1 MRKTTGCNNLRQ
13 RAVQS
18 NVGYSRLHAAV
29 AVGLL
34 CVVGCQSGSGFQRF
48 GLLRSSTSQLPSKK
62 DGLIATSKPATA
74 TKPVTSP
81 EVSKLSLA
89 AYEADVETSSNSSI
103 KTTELETPSTELL
116 LASRRTAVTEA
127 VKFDFT
133 QQPST
138 QQPPTTTASDES
150 AVDAKGSAKVSEDT
164 SASDSTKS
172 SKAGVA
178 TTDSIADPASV
189 AESTMNLESLEAIAL
204 SSNPSIAQQQAIV
217 ESLRGRWV
225 QAGLRPNPS
234 LGFSGQ
240 QLFSNGQAEQIGL
253 YAGQRVIRTEKLTA
267 SQIVVCREMDVAM
280 QQLATQQQRVLTD
293 VRLRFYEVLI
303 AQRRK
308 QVTEE
313 LVKIAQESLN
323 KTNSLLEAELGTKID
338 VLRSTVELQESK
350 LQLETAK
357 NQLEAAWK
365 QLAAVV
371 GQPGLPVETIR
382 GNVDPQI
389 ELEAESLRRQLLA
402 ESPEIV
408 TTVAEQQRAHAQLH
422 RAMVEPLPDVDVQS
436 IVQYDNATRGPN
448 ASLQVSMPI
457 PFCNK
462 NQGAI
467 AEARMQLI
475 AAQFAQ
481 QKMELGLQERLASA
495 WQRYQSA
502 LAQVKGFSAEDGIL
516 QNSRKTLDLIRKAY
530 DAGEIG
536 SLELITAQRIYS
548 QTSLQY
554 LSALSDY
561 WAAKIELEG
570 QLLKGS
576 LQNQQ

>member
-1 MRKTTGCNNLRQ
+1 MRKTTGCNNLR
-13 RAVQS
+13 RLAVQS
-18 NVGYSRLHAAV
+18 NVGHLRLHAAV

-34 CVVGCQSGSGFQRF
+34 CVVGCQSGSGLQRF
-48 GLLRSSTSQLPSKK
+48 GLLRSSSSQLPSKK
-62 DGLIATSKPATA
+62 DGLIATSKPAPA

-89 AYEADVETSSNSSI
+89 AYEADVETSSNAAI

-133 QQPST
+133 QQPSR
-138 QQPPTTTASDES
+138 TTASDES
-150 AVDAKGSAKVSEDT
+150 AVDAKGSAKVGEDS
-164 SASDSTKS
+164 SASDSNKN

-178 TTDSIADPASV
+178 TTDSIADPASM

-217 ESLRGRWV
+217 ESMRGRWV

>member
-1 MRKTTGCNNLRQ
+1 MRKTLSSNNLRPL
-13 RAVQS
+13 AVQP
-18 NVGYSRLHAAV
+18 H
-29 AVGLL
+29 
-34 CVVGCQSGSGFQRF
+34 VGCVRLYAVVALSLVCFAGCKSSTGFQRF
-48 GLLRSSTSQLPSKK
+48 GLLRNSSSQMPSKA
-62 DGLIATSKPATA
+62 DGLIAETKPAI
-74 TKPVTSP
+74 SQD
-81 EVSKLSLA
+81 VSKLTLA
-89 AYEADVETSSNSSI
+89 AYEADVETSSNSAN
-103 KTTELETPSTELL
+103 KTTELETLSTELL
-116 LASRRTAVTEA
+116 IASRRTAVTEA

-133 QQPST
+133 QTPT
-138 QQPPTTTASDES
+138 QSAGDAS
-150 AVDAKGSAKVSEDT
+150 AVDTQDRRKVGEDT
-164 SASDSTKS
+164 SASDSTQS
-172 SKAGVA
+172 LRADA
-178 TTDSIADPASV
+178 ASINSTEDTVSN
-189 AESTMNLESLEAIAL
+189 AESTMSLESLEAIAL

-253 YAGQRVIRTEKLTA
+253 YAGHRVVRTEKLTA

-436 IVQYDNATRGPN
+436 IVQYDNATQAPN

-475 AAQFAQ
+475 AAQYAQ

-502 LAQVKGFSAEDGIL
+502 LAQVKGFSADDGIL

-576 LQNQQ
+576 LQTQQ

>member
-1 MRKTTGCNNLRQ
+1 MRKTTCCNNLRQ
-13 RAVQS
+13 LAVQP
-18 NVGYSRLHAAV
+18 NVGHLRLHAAV

-48 GLLRSSTSQLPSKK
+48 GLLRSSSSQLPSKK
-62 DGLIATSKPATA
+62 DGLIAA

-89 AYEADVETSSNSSI
+89 AFEADVETSSNAAI

-133 QQPST
+133 QQTPT

-150 AVDAKGSAKVSEDT
+150 AVDAKGSAKVSEDS
-164 SASDSTKS
+164 SASDSTKN
-172 SKAGVA
+172 SKASVA
-178 TTDSIADPASV
+178 STDSIADPASM

-204 SSNPSIAQQQAIV
+204 NSNPSIAQQQAIV

-382 GNVDPQI
+382 GNVDPQV

-502 LAQVKGFSAEDGIL
+502 LAQVKGFSAADGIL

-576 LQNQQ
+576 LQSQQ

>member
-1 MRKTTGCNNLRQ
+1 MRKNSGCNDLSPLAARPKVEY
-13 RAVQS
+13 A
-18 NVGYSRLHAAV
+18 RLKAAV
-29 AVGLL
+29 VALSL
-34 CVVGCQSGSGFQRF
+34 ICVAGCQSGSGLKRF
-48 GLLRSSTSQLPSKK
+48 GLLRSSSSQLPSKK
-62 DGLIATSKPATA
+62 DGLIAT
-74 TKPVTSP
+74 TKSEKSPVASP
-81 EVSKLSLA
+81 EVSQLSPA
-89 AYEADVETSSNSSI
+89 AYEADVETSSKSAI
-103 KTTELETPSTELL
+103 KSTELETPTTELL
-116 LASRRTAVTEA
+116 LASRRTAVSEA
-127 VKFDFT
+127 VKFDFA
-133 QQPST
+133 QQVST
-138 QQPPTTTASDES
+138 QQPPTKSASDEP
-150 AVDAKGSAKVSEDT
+150 AVDKDNTKVSEDT
-164 SASDSTKS
+164 SASDSTQKSTNEKS
-172 SKAGVA
+172 STGL
-178 TTDSIADPASV
+178 TADPASM
-189 AESTMNLESLEAIAL
+189 AESTMNLESLEATAL
-204 SSNPSIAQQQAIV
+204 NSNPSIAQQQAIV

-253 YAGQRVIRTEKLTA
+253 YAGQRIIRTEKLTA
-267 SQIVVCREMDVAM
+267 SQIVVCREMDIAT
-280 QQLATQQQRVLTD
+280 QQLAAQQQRVLTD

-371 GQPGLPVETIR
+371 GQPNLPVETIR
-382 GNVDPQI
+382 GNVDPQV
-389 ELEAESLRRQLLA
+389 ELEAESLRQQLLA

-436 IVQYDNATRGPN
+436 IVQYDNSTRAPN

-457 PFCNK
+457 PFHNR

-475 AAQFAQ
+475 AAQYAQ

-502 LAQVKGFSAEDGIL
+502 LAQVKGFSSEDGIL

>member
-1 MRKTTGCNNLRQ
+1 MQTTSGSKYRRHLAAKTFATRTLLAIQ
-13 RAVQS
+13 AVVVV
-18 NVGYSRLHAAV
+18 NVICS
-29 AVGLL
+29 
-34 CVVGCQSGSGFQRF
+34 VGCSSGSGFHRF
-48 GLLRSSTSQLPSKK
+48 GLLRNSASQMPSKR
-62 DGLIATSKPATA
+62 DGLIAESKPT
-74 TKPVTSP
+74 TSQDS
-81 EVSKLSLA
+81 SKLSLA
-89 AYEADVETSSNSSI
+89 AYEADVGSLSSTSTTTTQTTDTAENTEFQTSS
-103 KTTELETPSTELL
+103 TEVL
-116 LASRRTAVTEA
+116 LASRRTPVFEA

-133 QQPST
+133 QQPPTPQLPT
-138 QQPPTTTASDES
+138 QQPTTTS
-150 AVDAKGSAKVSEDT
+150 ASEDT
-164 SASDSTKS
+164 SASDSN
-172 SKAGVA
+172 SKAEA
-178 TTDSIADPASV
+178 ASISSTPDSASM

-240 QLFSNGQAEQIGL
+240 QLFSNGQAEQLGL
-253 YAGQRVIRTEKLTA
+253 YAGQRIIRTEKLTA

-308 QVTEE
+308 QVTDE

-350 LQLETAK
+350 LQSETAK

-371 GQPGLPVETIR
+371 GQPGLPVETIQ
-382 GNVDPQI
+382 GNVDPQV
-389 ELEAESLRRQLLA
+389 ELEAESLRQQLLA

-436 IVQYDNATRGPN
+436 IVQYDNATRAPN

-462 NQGAI
+462 NQGGI

-475 AAQFAQ
+475 AAQYAQ

-516 QNSRKTLDLIRKAY
+516 PNSRKTLDLIRKAY

-554 LSALSDY
+554 LNALSDY

>member
-1 MRKTTGCNNLRQ
+1 MRKTTGCKNLRPL
-13 RAVQS
+13 AVQPHIGC
-18 NVGYSRLHAAV
+18 VRLYAV
-29 AVGLL
+29 AALSLL
-34 CVVGCQSGSGFQRF
+34 CFAGCQSSAGFQRF
-48 GLLRSSTSQLPSKK
+48 GLLRNSSSKMPSKS
-62 DGLIATSKPATA
+62 DGLIAETKPAA
-74 TKPVTSP
+74 SQ

-89 AYEADVETSSNSSI
+89 AYEADVETSSNSAN
-103 KTTELETPSTELL
+103 KTTELEAPSTELL

-133 QQPST
+133 RTPT
-138 QQPPTTTASDES
+138 QSAGDES
-150 AVDAKGSAKVSEDT
+150 AVDAQDRRKVSEDT
-164 SASDSTKS
+164 SASDSAKNLR
-172 SKAGVA
+172 ADA
-178 TTDSIADPASV
+178 ASINSTEDNVSN
-189 AESTMNLESLEAIAL
+189 AESTMSLESLEAFAL

-240 QLFSNGQAEQIGL
+240 QLFSNGQAEQLGL

-371 GQPGLPVETIR
+371 GQPCLPVETIR

-436 IVQYDNATRGPN
+436 IVQYDNATQAPN
-448 ASLQVSMPI
+448 AMLQVSMPI

-475 AAQFAQ
+475 AAQYAQ

-554 LSALSDY
+554 LNALSDY

-576 LQNQQ
+576 LQNQP